1 MFFKKKKKKKEEQK
15 ALVEKG
21 KKRNPLQGECGNQYL
36 SVLETL
42 GVGMAG
48 MWPSLSLFLPDASR
62 WSVPPAACL
71 RLCLGPP
78 AFYVTLSK
86 SLPFPG
92 LSFVTCKMGEGQ
104 VSD

>member
-1 MFFKKKKKKKEEQK
+1 MFFKKKKKKEEQK

-21 KKRNPLQGECGNQYL
+21 KKRNPLQGEGGNQYL

-48 MWPSLSLFLPDASR
+48 MWPSRFLPDASR
-62 WSVPPAACL
+62 WSVPAAARL

-78 AFYVTLSK
+78 AFSVTLSQ

-92 LSFVTCKMGEGQ
+92 LSFVACKMGEGQ